1 MLTIYSIIIFRYKFV
16 FKDIDDDIE
25 EVILENSAKKTL
37 NIVEKKTLD
46 NKLIFEYITN
56 SFIYNL
62 KKDIRS
68 NTFKTVKNKTIE
80 KISIE
85 QNNK

>member
-25 EVILENSAKKTL
+25 EVILENSAKK
-37 NIVEKKTLD
+37 NFKYSWKKTLD

-56 SFIYNL
+56 SFIYKL

-68 NTFKTVKNKTIE
+68 NTFKTVKN
-80 KISIE
+80 
-85 QNNK
+85 

>member
-37 NIVEKKTLD
+37 NIVEKKH
-46 NKLIFEYITN
+46 
-56 SFIYNL
+56 
-62 KKDIRS
+62 
-68 NTFKTVKNKTIE
+68 
-80 KISIE
+80 
-85 QNNK
+85 